1 MEIFLNLL
9 WLAIA
14 LGLLGLWRARW
25 AAQLRE
31 RHYAG
36 WRQWTAVICA
46 LIILFFMV
54 SITDDLHSDLM
65 VFEESSAGRRQ
76 VTGLDGAHHSPP
88 PHPARAVFAILG
100 SRDSLRVV
108 FGHNAVAPGHQ
119 ASNVEF
125 APGPNSGRAPPV
137 IFL

>member
-14 LGLLGLWRARW
+14 VGLLGLWRARW

-76 VTGLDGAHHSPP
+76 VTGIDGAHHATP
-88 PHPARAVFAILG
+88 PHPAGAVFAILG
-100 SRDSLRVV
+100 SPGFLRCV
-108 FGHNAVAPGHQ
+108 FGDGGGAA
-119 ASNVEF
+119 
-125 APGPNSGRAPPV
+125 
-137 IFL
+137 

>member
-9 WLAIA
+9 WLAVA
-14 LGLLGLWRARW
+14 LGLLGLWRGRL
-25 AAQLRE
+25 AAQLGE

-76 VTGLDGAHHSPP
+76 VTCLDGAHHSPP

-100 SRDSLRVV
+100 SRDLLRVV
-108 FGHNAVAPGHQ
+108 FGHNSVAPGHQ
-119 ASNVEF
+119 ASNVKF
-125 APGPNSGRAPPV
+125 AVGPNSGRAPPV